1 MAAEAGLCQL
11 LPEQQQNGST
21 SNNLGLSGT
30 LLERNNLS
38 WSVQEG
44 YTSQG
49 KRRAVASTQTG
60 GRPTL
65 NYRRHSHDKY
75 SHRLNYAL
83 RVWSAGA

>member
-1 MAAEAGLCQL
+1 MNSSK
-11 LPEQQQNGST
+11 NGST

-49 KRRAVASTQTG
+49 RGESGSVNADWRATYAELTG
-60 GRPTL
+60 G
-65 NYRRHSHDKY
+65 YSHDEY

-83 RVWSAGA
+83 RGGRWYMKTA